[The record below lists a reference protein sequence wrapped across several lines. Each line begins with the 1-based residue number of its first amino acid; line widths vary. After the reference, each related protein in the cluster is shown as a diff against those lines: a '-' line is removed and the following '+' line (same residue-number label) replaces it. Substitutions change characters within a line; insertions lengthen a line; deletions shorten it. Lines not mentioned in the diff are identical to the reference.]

1 MNETTAIVIWIV
13 AVMVMITIAV
23 RWFLRE
29 NHSDYIKSNDY
40 TIRDFYT
47 RKRQ

>member
-13 AVMVMITIAV
+13 AVIVMITIAV

-29 NHSDYIKSNDY
+29 DHCDIIKNNDYIMLLY
-40 TIRDFYT
+40 T
-47 RKRQ
+47 